1 VELPVHPIL
10 RAYRLRVRRRGAHRL
25 AAPRT
30 LQALESHQPLDRAAR
45 HRHALAVQL
54 PPDLAS
60 AIDLQV
66 GSMDS
71 LDLIDQDG
79 IALGSL
85 RHERRV
91 AHPCRVAPVAR
102 RGNLQRLADRLDP
115 EVFALLVR

>member
-1 VELPVHPIL
+1 LSRISRSTVQ
-10 RAYRLRVRRRGAHRL
+10 RATATH
-25 AAPRT
+25 
-30 LQALESHQPLDRAAR
+30 
-45 HRHALAVQL
+45 LAVQL

-91 AHPCRVAPVAR
+91 AHCAAWR
-102 RGNLQRLADRLDP
+102 Q
-115 EVFALLVR
+115 